1 MTAIIKN
8 TTPEKERV
16 AIIERVKKQ
25 KNPKSLRKHFGLLKR
40 QLDGME
46 YQKQL
51 RNEWD

>member
-8 TTPEKERV
+8 TTPEKERD

-25 KNPKSLRKHFGLLKR
+25 KNAKSLRKHFGSLKR
-40 QLDGME
+40 QLDGLE
-46 YQKQL
+46 YQKLL